1 MAELRTTDG
10 ARLYYEVEG
19 AKFGPPLVFS
29 NSLGTNLHMWDGQVE
44 EALGLGFRVIRYD
57 QRGHGKSEAPNGSYT
72 LARLADDVVDL
83 LNALKID
90 KTAFCGLSMGGM
102 TGIHLAKRHPPR
114 FSRLALCNTAAWM
127 PPPDL
132 WNDRIKSVTDGGMEG
147 VVETVIARWF
157 TPMFPEKYPEKVN
170 ARPRHDP
177 FYTAARICRLLRRA
191 PRHGRARQTWADRG
205 TCFGRDRRARSGDN
219 TGARAIFVVRIPGVQ
234 KAVLDTAHLS
244 NIERP
249 EDFNR
254 VVLGFLAASRHER
267 RRRSARS
274 PSAA

>member
-132 WNDRIKSVTDGGMEG
+132 WNDRIKSVTDGGMEA

-170 ARPRHDP
+170 RIRGMILSTPPRGYVGCCVGLRDMDERDKLGLIEAPALVVIGAHDP
-177 FYTAARICRLLRRA
+177 ATT
-191 PRHGRARQTWADRG
+191 PERG
-205 TCFGRDRRARSGDN
+205 QYL
-219 TGARAIFVVRIPGVQ
+219 VVRIPGVQ

-254 VVLGFLAASRHER
+254 VVLGFLAGKQT
-267 RRRSARS
+267 
-274 PSAA
+274 